1 MQTSVRINDDPIGA
15 GIRAGARLWL
25 HWVGATTLGVVAAF
39 AMFVVLYTIIG
50 EPGDLLFPVLMA
62 GVGLSFGAGQQRVL
76 RNALGD
82 ARRWA
87 LATGLGLGLG
97 IALALVIGEGAGLAA
112 RVEAGLVHGAAVGAI
127 IGLLQWPILRPR
139 VTGSRWWVL
148 ASILAWTVGAAAA
161 DTVGYFADGFDIMAG
176 PIAAAAVS
184 GIALA
189 VLLRSSEAQPGAGA
203 ASAST
208 TPDRP
213 RSDWPVRLRSR
224 WLALNI
230 VGFAVGGAIYG
241 GLQRAR
247 MQPYYEV
254 VTSGSEA
261 ARLVAVNTGTG
272 LAIFGA
278 LLGGWQWLALR
289 ADLRASW
296 WLPATCLGWAVGGAA
311 AGAISGVAAGS
322 VTTIGPD
329 HWCVAVHSGRH
340 RRLCT
345 DRACSWRPA
354 MVDLV
359 PPGREGEPMAVGKR
373 GRTRDGLR
381 CRVLGGAAGLG
392 GHRACTPARGLS
404 VGQGTGPGGSGDR
417 NLLRGRNVAN
427 PGRAATRGGS
437 TTTTH
442 DGPIGIVR
450 VCGAGRCQVVV
461 ALFVATSWPEAM
473 T

>member
-76 RNALGD
+76 RKALGD
-82 ARRWA
+82 ASRWA

-139 VTGSRWWVL
+139 VTGSRWWVP
-148 ASILAWTVGAAAA
+148 ASILAWAVGAVAA

-184 GIALA
+184 GVALA
-189 VLLRSSEAQPGAGA
+189 VLLRSPEPQPGAGA
-203 ASAST
+203 ASAT

-329 HWCVAVHSGRH
+329 HGVWLFIPVAIAGCA
-340 RRLCT
+340 LIG
-345 DRACSWRPA
+345 
-354 MVDLV
+354 LV
-359 PPGREGEPMAVGKR
+359 PGALQWLILCRQAGRANRWPLASVAGLAMGFAVGFLVVR
-373 GRTRDGLR
+373 LALVDIVHVLR
-381 CRVLGGAAGLG
+381 PEDFPSAKALVLVGAVIGTCYAVVTWPILAALR
-392 GHRACTPARGLS
+392 HEAAPPPPLTTARS
-404 VGQGTGPGGSGDR
+404 
-417 NLLRGRNVAN
+417 
-427 PGRAATRGGS
+427 
-437 TTTTH
+437 
-442 DGPIGIVR
+442 
-450 VCGAGRCQVVV
+450 
-461 ALFVATSWPEAM
+461 E
-473 T
+473 